1 MRPDSSTPGSNNH
14 VPRSTHEDGELR
26 ALTEHGIEGGAVT
39 ASYTLNP
46 VEVVEMLNV
55 ALATEVVCFLRY
67 RRHYFLARGIHSE
80 SVKAEFKTHGAEEL
94 AHADMLATR
103 ILQLGGTPDFSPSG
117 LSKGQ
122 SGYGAATDLRGM
134 IAENLVAERVAIE
147 SYRGLILFVGNAD
160 STTRRML
167 EEILAKEE
175 EHADDL
181 AGLLGNV
188 DPR

>member
-1 MRPDSSTPGSNNH
+1 MQPNPPTAGSDNHAAHTP
-14 VPRSTHEDGELR
+14 TDGAVLR
-26 ALTEHGIEGGAVT
+26 VVSEHDIEGGAVT
-39 ASYTLNP
+39 PSYTLDP
-46 VEVVEMLNV
+46 VIVVELLNV

-67 RRHYFLARGIHSE
+67 RSHYFLARGIHSE
-80 SVKAEFKTHGAEEL
+80 SVKAEFKTHAAEEL
-94 AHADMLATR
+94 IHADMLATR

-117 LSKGQ
+117 LSKAH
-122 SGYGAATDLRGM
+122 SDYGVATTLRGM
-134 IAENLVAERVAIE
+134 ITENLVAERVAIE
-147 SYRGLILFVGNAD
+147 SYRALTLFVGAAD

-188 DPR
+188 EPR